1 MRSAAPAGAQ
11 VRLAPDDATRVALIR
26 AHTRLAAPSMVPEVL
41 LHLATEMAPLWHA
54 TQELLDDLDMQ
65 PPFWAF
71 AWPGGQALAR
81 FLIDDN
87 VHVARREVFALAA
100 GSGVD
105 AIAAACAGAARVVA
119 ADIDP
124 FARSAITLNALANHD
139 EIEVVDDPLDRP
151 PPEVDVILAGDV
163 CYDERMAPRVIAW
176 LRRAAA
182 AGTEVLIADP
192 GRAYFP
198 DTGLEWLAWHRVPT
212 SRELEDGDSRE
223 TVIARILSRS

>member
-1 MRSAAPAGAQ
+1 MTAPH
-11 VRLAPDDATRVALIR
+11 DDASRRALIR
-26 AHTRLAAPSMVPEVL
+26 AHTSLSAPSLVPEL
-41 LHLATEMAPLWHA
+41 RLHLATEMTPLWHA
-54 TQELLDDLDMQ
+54 TQELLDDADMQ

-81 FLIDDN
+81 VLFDDN
-87 VHVARREVFALAA
+87 VHVARRDVFVLAA

-105 AIAAACAGAARVVA
+105 AIAAACAGASRVVA

-124 FARSAITLNALANHD
+124 FARSAIGLNALANHVA
-139 EIEVVDDPLDRP
+139 IEVVDGDPLDEP
-151 PPEVDVILAGDV
+151 PPAVDVILAGDV

-182 AGTEVLIADP
+182 TGTEVLIADP

-198 DTGLEWLAWHRVPT
+198 ADGVEWIAWHRVPT
-212 SRELEDGDSRE
+212 SRELEEGDSRE
-223 TVIARILSRS
+223 TVVARLHPCS